1 MLEFLVKGSWLMGPL
16 LVCSVVAIA
25 VIIDRIR
32 AFRMAESD
40 TFVMRQRVA
49 GLLESDETNAAIVEC
64 RKFKGPVAAVML
76 AGLDKLRRLASMGR
90 TNTEIEINVS
100 KTMEDYAPHVLEP
113 LEKRLNIL
121 SLVGMISPL
130 LGMTGTVT
138 GMIKSFDKIASAAGS
153 GGASTQAAA
162 GGISEAL
169 ITTAAGLLIALPAL
183 VAHNLLVRRLDKFT
197 LEIEEAVTD
206 LNDYISLNRKH
217 DNRE

>member
-1 MLEFLVKGSWLMGPL
+1 MLEYLVKGSWLMGPL
-16 LVCSVVAIA
+16 LVCSIVAIA

-40 TFVMRQRVA
+40 TFMLRQRVA
-49 GLLESDETNAAIVEC
+49 GLLDSDKTDAAMAEC
-64 RKFKGPVAAVML
+64 RKHKGPVAAVML
-76 AGLDKLRRLASMGR
+76 AGLDKLQRLASLR
-90 TNTEIEINVS
+90 RKNVEIAQNVT

-113 LEKRLNIL
+113 LEKRLNLL

-138 GMIKSFDKIASAAGS
+138 GMIRSFNEIAGAAGA

-169 ITTAAGLLIALPAL
+169 ITTATGLLIALPAL
-183 VAHNLLVRRLDKFT
+183 VAHNLLVRRIDKFT
-197 LEIEEAVTD
+197 LEIEAAQTD
-206 LNDYISLNRKH
+206 LNDYISLKRAH
-217 DNRE
+217 GEE

>member
-1 MLEFLVKGSWLMGPL
+1 MLQYLIDGSWLMMPL
-16 LVCSVVAIA
+16 LACSIIAIA

-40 TFVMRQRVA
+40 TFVMRQA
-49 GLLESDETNAAIVEC
+49 ISGLLETHAIDDAIDEC
-64 RKFKGPVAAVML
+64 RNYRGPVAAVML
-76 AGLDKLRRLASMGR
+76 AGLDKLRRLAALGR
-90 TNTEIEINVS
+90 TNAEIEISVS

-113 LEKRLNIL
+113 LEKRLNL
-121 SLVGMISPL
+121 LALVGMISPL

-138 GMIKSFDKIASAAGS
+138 GMIRSFSVLAEAGAQGGGSSAV
-153 GGASTQAAA
+153 A

-183 VAHNLLVRRLDKFT
+183 VAHNLLVRRMDKFT

-206 LNDYISLNRKH
+206 LNDYISLERSH
-217 DNRE
+217 DAE

>member
-1 MLEFLVKGSWLMGPL
+1 MLQYLIDGSWLMLPL
-16 LVCSVVAIA
+16 VGCSVIAIA

-40 TFVMRQRVA
+40 TFEMRQAVS
-49 GLLESDETNAAIVEC
+49 GLLEKHKVDEAISEC
-64 RKFKGPVAAVML
+64 RTFRGPVAAVML
-76 AGLDKLRRLASMGR
+76 AGLDKLRRLAALGR
-90 TNTEIEINVS
+90 TNTEIEISVS

-113 LEKRLNIL
+113 LEKRLNLL

-138 GMIKSFDKIASAAGS
+138 GMIRSFSVLAEAGAQGGGSSAV
-153 GGASTQAAA
+153 A

-183 VAHNLLVRRLDKFT
+183 VAHNLLVRRMDKFT

-206 LNDYISLNRKH
+206 LNDYISLERSH
-217 DNRE
+217 EAE